1 VTLRFDAQVAARR
14 FDVGFGL
21 EDGQTLAVLGPNGAG
36 KSTLLGVLSGL
47 LRPDS
52 GSAEVDRTPLF
63 RISRGERGF
72 WAPPH
77 TRGVSLMTQRA
88 LLFPHLSVLDNVAF
102 GPSSLGAPRRAAR
115 TRAMSLL
122 SLVEAAVLAPRRPSA
137 LSGGQAQRVAVARA
151 LASDPRLLLLD
162 EPMAA
167 LDITVVPQLRRVL
180 KQVLRDRTAIIVTH
194 DVLDAYSL
202 ADVVAVMNDGKIV
215 EMGEPGVVLQRP
227 RSAFAAALAGLNL
240 VTGTR
245 SPHGLLL
252 ADSSELRVADA
263 PDVAQGTRVSATVAP
278 AVIRVTSERPAMS
291 DTMNARLEVVTELEP
306 RGETVRVHLGALLA
320 DVPASEVARLE
331 LDPGASAWAS
341 FAASE
346 VTMYPTDD
354 EPLSAPRTTAR

>member
-1 VTLRFDAQVAARR
+1 MTLRFDAQIAARR
-14 FDVGFGL
+14 FDVGFQL

-36 KSTLLGVLSGL
+36 KTTLLSVLAGL
-47 LRPDS
+47 LRPDT
-52 GSAEVDRTPLF
+52 GSAEIDSAPLF
-63 RISRGERGF
+63 RISRGEQGI

-102 GPSSLGAPRRAAR
+102 GPVSLGSPRRAAR

-122 SLVEAAVLAPRRPSA
+122 SLVDAAEFAARRPAA

-180 KQVLRDRTAIIVTH
+180 KQVLRGRTAIIVTH

-202 ADVVAVMNDGKIV
+202 ADVVAVMNDGRLV
-215 EMGEPGVVLQRP
+215 EMGEPGAVLQRP
-227 RSAFAAALAGLNL
+227 RSAFAAALVGLNL
-240 VTGTR
+240 ITGTR

-252 ADSSELRVADA
+252 ADANELRVADA
-263 PDVAQGTRVSATVAP
+263 PLVAQGAPVSATVAP
-278 AVIRVTSERPAMS
+278 SVIRVTTDRPAES
-291 DTMNARLEVVTELEP
+291 DTVNARLEIVSELEP
-306 RGETVRVHLGALLA
+306 RGELVRVRLGGFLA

-331 LDPGASAWAS
+331 LDPGTSAWAS
-341 FAASE
+341 FDASD
-346 VTMYPTDD
+346 VTMYASED
-354 EPLSAPRTTAR
+354 EPLSEPRTRAR